1 MENINFFSE
10 KVVPSACQVLS
21 EGFGSVPVATE
32 LSGMITTAGCIH
44 MDAFFL
50 MA

>member
-1 MENINFFSE
+1 MENINFLSE
-10 KVVPSACQVLS
+10 KVVPSACQVLT
-21 EGFGSVPVATE
+21 EGLPVATE
-32 LSGMITTAGCIH
+32 LCGMITTAGWIH